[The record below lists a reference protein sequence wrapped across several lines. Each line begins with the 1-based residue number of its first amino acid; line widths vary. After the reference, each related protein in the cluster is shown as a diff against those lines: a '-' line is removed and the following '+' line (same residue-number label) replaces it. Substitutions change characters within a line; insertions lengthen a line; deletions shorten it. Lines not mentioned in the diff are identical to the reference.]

1 MSAKRH
7 PSPALPFNTLR
18 VREGSI
24 PPKQNLSL
32 EQLQGGESKEENKK
46 RSPSL
51 KNVERKWWK
60 LDSFE
65 WDILLVG
72 TAAKLLLF
80 PA

>member
-1 MSAKRH
+1 MSAVSY
-7 PSPALPFNTLR
+7 PSPALPSNTLR
-18 VREGSI
+18 VRDGSI
-24 PPKQNLSL
+24 PPKPKLSL
-32 EQLQGGESKEENKK
+32 EGESKEENKK

-72 TAAKLLLF
+72 TAVKLLLF